1 MGGYGNQILYIN
13 MCKIEPGIFIHSTNI
28 YVPDTGDVK
37 AKKISSL
44 EELLVL
50 WARYTNKY

>member
-1 MGGYGNQILYIN
+1 

-44 EELLVL
+44 EKLLVL
-50 WARYTNKY
+50 WAIYTNKQVLRS